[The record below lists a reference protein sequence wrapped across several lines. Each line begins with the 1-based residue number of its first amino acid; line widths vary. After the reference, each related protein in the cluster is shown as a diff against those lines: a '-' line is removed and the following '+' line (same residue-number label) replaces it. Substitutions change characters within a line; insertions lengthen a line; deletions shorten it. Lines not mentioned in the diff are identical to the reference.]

1 MKGRKPDLENVIP
14 MMGDVQRRVP
24 DAPEFMS
31 EAARRVWDELAA
43 DLTAKVHLEP
53 QFEYQFAAYCES
65 VSNFLAATSVLAIE
79 GYYFETKTRNGVQ
92 QKKTAM
98 WGVQQQAMNAM
109 RRDSAL
115 FGLSPVDQSR
125 LKAGGQGD
133 LFDDLMNQLKNGTD

>member
-14 MMGDVQRRVP
+14 LKGDVTRRTPAAP
-24 DAPEFMS
+24 DFMS
-31 EAARRVWDELAA
+31 DEARRVWDELAP
-43 DLTAKVHLEP
+43 DLTAKGHLEP

-65 VSNFLAATSVLAIE
+65 VSNFLAATAVLAVE
-79 GYYFETKTRNGVQ
+79 GYYFETKTRNGMQ

-98 WGVQQQAMNAM
+98 WGVQQEAMNAM

-125 LKAGGQGD
+125 LKTGAQGD
-133 LFDDLMNQLKNGTD
+133 LFDDLMDQLKNGTD